1 MEVLLKKEA
10 TYFFR
15 SRPYDFFGGARGGGG
30 AGRGAV
36 SVISEKN
43 VLQTD
48 FEPNKKS
55 CKDISVIQWL
65 SMSYHMETLN
75 LTSS

>member
-15 SRPYDFFGGARGGGG
+15 SRPYDFFGGARGEG
-30 AGRGAV
+30 GAV

-43 VLQTD
+43 VRQTD

-55 CKDISVIQWL
+55 CKEITVIQWL

>member
-15 SRPYDFFGGARGGGG
+15 SRPYDFFGGARGG
-30 AGRGAV
+30 AV

-55 CKDISVIQWL
+55 CKEIPVIQWL

>member
-15 SRPYDFFGGARGGGG
+15 SRPYDFFGGARGRGG
-30 AGRGAV
+30 GAV

-43 VLQTD
+43 VRQTD
-48 FEPNKKS
+48 FEPNEKS
-55 CKDISVIQWL
+55 CKEITVIQWL
-65 SMSYHMETLN
+65 PMSYHMETLN

>member
-1 MEVLLKKEA
+1 MTFLA
-10 TYFFR
+10 
-15 SRPYDFFGGARGGGG
+15 GRGGGG
-30 AGRGAV
+30 GAV

-43 VLQTD
+43 VRQTD

-55 CKDISVIQWL
+55 GKEITVIQWL

>member
-30 AGRGAV
+30 AV

-43 VLQTD
+43 VRQTD

-55 CKDISVIQWL
+55 CKEITVIQWL
-65 SMSYHMETLN
+65 SLSYHMETLN

>member
-1 MEVLLKKEA
+1 MTFLA
-10 TYFFR
+10 
-15 SRPYDFFGGARGGGG
+15 GG
-30 AGRGAV
+30 GAV

-48 FEPNKKS
+48 FEPNKKI
-55 CKDISVIQWL
+55 KEISVIQWL

>member
-1 MEVLLKKEA
+1 MTFLA
-10 TYFFR
+10 
-15 SRPYDFFGGARGGGG
+15 GRGGGG
-30 AGRGAV
+30 RGGLGAV

-43 VLQTD
+43 FMQTD

-55 CKDISVIQWL
+55 CKEIPVIQWL

>member
-1 MEVLLKKEA
+1 MTFLA
-10 TYFFR
+10 
-15 SRPYDFFGGARGGGG
+15 GRGGGEG
-30 AGRGAV
+30 GGAV

-43 VLQTD
+43 VRQTD

-55 CKDISVIQWL
+55 CKEITVIQWL

>member
-1 MEVLLKKEA
+1 MEVLLKKEE

-15 SRPYDFFGGARGGGG
+15 SRPYDFFGGARAGG
-30 AGRGAV
+30 GRGAV
-36 SVISEKN
+36 SVISEKK

-55 CKDISVIQWL
+55 CKEIPVIQWL